1 MVCVLAGFLLAIG
14 LMSQAKQS
22 RAENEAIYD
31 VTAQS
36 LAPGLKSLLILEDDP
51 DFSEMLRL
59 FLEDNSFKVTCV
71 ANGVEGLR
79 QVLSNDFDIII
90 CDLVMPNLPGDMF
103 YRAVERT
110 KKRLCKRFVFITGH
124 RSEPKWHEFLS
135 KVGGPVLEKPFKMA
149 DLVSTIQ
156 TLLTENALQSSDED
170 AK

>member
-1 MVCVLAGFLLAIG
+1 
-14 LMSQAKQS
+14 MSRVKETSAQD
-22 RAENEAIYD
+22 EAVYD
-31 VTAQS
+31 LTAQS
-36 LAPGLKSLLILEDDP
+36 LAPGVKSMLILEDDP

-59 FLEDNSFKVTCV
+59 FLQDSSFKVTCV
-71 ANGVEGLR
+71 ANGVDGLR
-79 QVLSNDFDIII
+79 QVMNNDFDVIV

-135 KVGGPVLEKPFKMA
+135 KIGGPVLEKPFKMA

-156 TLLTENALQSSDED
+156 TLLTENALQSPDGDSP